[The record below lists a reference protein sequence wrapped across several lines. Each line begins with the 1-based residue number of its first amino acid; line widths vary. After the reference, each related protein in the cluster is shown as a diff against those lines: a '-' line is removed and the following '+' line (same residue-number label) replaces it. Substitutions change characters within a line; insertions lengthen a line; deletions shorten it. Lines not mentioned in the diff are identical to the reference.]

1 MARAEF
7 VGGAAYTRPVNG
19 ESGAPRAAWIGVVLV
34 VLAAAVPALAIGL
47 GALVGVRGEAADRL
61 LQARDAGR
69 PVPDRVVVLEVEG
82 RTAFRYG
89 QPPLPRSVYA
99 RAIRALDRVGAAAVG
114 IDVQFTE
121 PTRPKDDSAQAA
133 DAAAAEDLALLT
145 SIEETKVPV
154 VLVTTE
160 VLPRTPGKPVDTGVL
175 GGRVNLEP
183 AGAVAAH
190 ASIPLAPDGVWR
202 RAEPTVDG
210 LPTFGAAIARAAG
223 GPTVPAGGMLIDP
236 SVPASRLHR
245 YALRDLLGG
254 RIPERALRGRA
265 VLIGVTTTSSTGD
278 DQGFVAGT
286 RERVYGVQVQ
296 AQVVNTA
303 LAGAPLSAAPGL
315 TWLLAALSAGLAALA
330 AGRRRLLAQI
340 GVVVGMAVLIP
351 LVCWVAVRSGWLAD
365 PILPWLVLA
374 FGGGAGIA
382 QRAAEERRARA
393 LARATLGRFVPP
405 AVVDELLRDGSD
417 GRIPPHAEQATVMFC
432 DLRGYT
438 ALTAGLS
445 RPEALVDVLDAYLG
459 TVSRVVYAHGGTV
472 VSFQGDGVMTA
483 FGVPVDDG
491 RAAQHAV
498 DAARELL
505 DDALPALRTQL
516 AETLGDGPAGAIAL
530 GIGIATGPVFAGTV
544 GPETR
549 REYAVVGPTT
559 NLAAR
564 LQARTKEEAGPVLID
579 DATAAAV
586 MGEERATAHTGVRT
600 PGGPLVPVG
609 PREIR
614 GLPRAIDCWTLAS

>member
-1 MARAEF
+1 M
-7 VGGAAYTRPVNG
+7 
-19 ESGAPRAAWIGVVLV
+19 
-34 VLAAAVPALAIGL
+34 LAAAVPAVVIAL
-47 GALVGVRGEAADRL
+47 GAVAGVRGEAADALIR
-61 LQARDAGR
+61 ARDAGR
-69 PVPDRVVVLEVEG
+69 PVPNRVVVLEVDG

-89 QPPLPRSVYA
+89 RPPLRRSIYA
-99 RAIRALDRVGAAAVG
+99 RTIRKLDAMGAAAVG
-114 IDVQFTE
+114 VDVQFTE
-121 PTRPKDDSAQAA
+121 PTDPE
-133 DAAAAEDLALLT
+133 EDLALLE
-145 SIEETKVPV
+145 SIEQTRVPV

-160 VLPRTPGKPVDTGVL
+160 VLTRQPGRPVDTAVL
-175 GGRVNLEP
+175 GGRVHLEP

-190 ASIPLAPDGVWR
+190 ASVPLAADGVWR
-202 RAEPTVDG
+202 RADPSVDG
-210 LPTFGAAIARAAG
+210 LPSFGAAIARAAG
-223 GPTVPAGGMLIDP
+223 GPTIPAGGMLIDP

-245 YALRDLLGG
+245 FSLRDFLEGKV
-254 RIPERALRGRA
+254 PERAIRGRA
-265 VLIGVTTTSSTGD
+265 VVLGVTTTSSTGD
-278 DQGFVAGT
+278 DTGFVAGT

-296 AQVVNTA
+296 SQIVSTA
-303 LAGAPLSAAPGL
+303 LAGAPLQAAPGL
-315 TWLLAALSAGLAALA
+315 SWLLATAAALLSAIAAA
-330 AGRRRLLAQI
+330 RRRLLAQI
-340 GVVVGMAVLIP
+340 VVVVAMAAAIP
-351 LVCWVAVRSGWLAD
+351 IVCWIAVRSGWLAD

-382 QRAAEERRARA
+382 QRAAQERRARA
-393 LARATLGRFVPP
+393 QARATLSRFVPP
-405 AVVDELLRDGSD
+405 AVVDELLRVGSD
-417 GRIPPHAEQATVMFC
+417 GRIPPHAETATVMFC

-438 ALTAGLS
+438 ALTAGLA
-445 RPEALVDVLDAYLG
+445 RPEALVDVLDAYLE
-459 TVSRVVYAHGGTV
+459 TVSRVVYANGGTV

-483 FGVPVDDG
+483 FGVPTDDG
-491 RAAQHAV
+491 RAAEHAV

-505 DDALPALRTQL
+505 DDALPALRARL

-544 GPETR
+544 GPPTR

-586 MGEERATAHTGVRT
+586 MGEERAPAHTGVRT

>member
-1 MARAEF
+1 M
-7 VGGAAYTRPVNG
+7 P
-19 ESGAPRAAWIGVVLV
+19 
-34 VLAAAVPALAIGL
+34 AVAILL

-69 PVPDRVVVLEVEG
+69 PVPDRVVVLEVDG
-82 RTAFRYG
+82 RTVARYR
-89 QPPLPRSVYA
+89 QLPLPRSVYA
-99 RAIRALDRVGAAAVG
+99 DAIRRLDREGAAAVG

-121 PTRPKDDSAQAA
+121 PTAPKDDSVEAE
-133 DAAAAEDLALLT
+133 DAAARQDEALLA
-145 SIEETKVPV
+145 SIEDTDVPV

-160 VLPRTPGKPVDTGVL
+160 VLRRGTGPVDTGVL
-175 GGRVNLEP
+175 GGRANLEP

-190 ASIPLAPDGVWR
+190 ASIPLDADGVWR
-202 RAEPTVDG
+202 RAEPSVEG
-210 LPTFGAAIARAAG
+210 LTTFGSAIARAAG
-223 GPTVPAGGMLIDP
+223 GAGVANPEMLIDP

-245 YALRDLLGG
+245 WSLRDYLAG
-254 RIPERALRGRA
+254 RVPANRIRGRA
-265 VLIGVTTTSSTGD
+265 VLIGVTVSSATGD
-278 DQGFVAGT
+278 DTGFVAGT
-286 RERVYGVQVQ
+286 RERVFGVQAH
-296 AQVVNTA
+296 AQVVQTA
-303 LAGAPLSAAPGL
+303 LAGAPLQAAPGL
-315 TWLLAALSAGLAALA
+315 TWLLAVLAAGLSALA
-330 AGRRRLLAQI
+330 AARRRLLAQV
-340 GVVVGMAVLIP
+340 GVVVGMAAAIP
-351 LVCWVAVRSGWLAD
+351 IVCWVAVRSGWLAD

-393 LARATLGRFVPP
+393 FARATLGRFVPP

-417 GRIPPHAEQATVMFC
+417 GRLPPHAEIATVMFC

-459 TVSRVVYAHGGTV
+459 TVSRVVYANGGTV

-483 FGVPVDDG
+483 FGVPTDDG

-505 DDALPALRTQL
+505 DEALPALRTEL
-516 AETLGDGPAGAIAL
+516 AQTLGDGPAGAIAL

-544 GPETR
+544 GPATR

-586 MGEERATAHTGVRT
+586 MGEGRATAHTGVRT
-600 PGGPLVPVG
+600 PSGPLVPVG

-614 GLPRAIDCWTLAS
+614 GLTRAIDCWTLAS

>member
-1 MARAEF
+1 MNAERG
-7 VGGAAYTRPVNG
+7 VR
-19 ESGAPRAAWIGVVLV
+19 RAAWLGVLLV
-34 VLAAAVPALAIGL
+34 AAAAAIPAVAILL

-69 PVPDRVVVLEVEG
+69 PVPDRVVVVELDEQ
-82 RTAFRYG
+82 TVARYEAL
-89 QPPLPRSVYA
+89 PIPRSVYGS
-99 RAIRALDRVGAAAVG
+99 AIRRLDAQGAAAVG

-121 PTRPKDDSAQAA
+121 PTLPRDASR
-133 DAAAAEDLALLT
+133 AAAAAALEEDNELLWA
-145 SIEETKVPV
+145 IEDTDVPV
-154 VLVTTE
+154 VLVTTQ
-160 VLPRTPGKPVDTGVL
+160 VVRGAPGAPVDTGVL
-175 GGRVNLEP
+175 GGRVNLDP
-183 AGAVAAH
+183 VGAVAAH
-190 ASIPLAPDGVWR
+190 AALPLSDDGVWR
-202 RAEPTVDG
+202 RAEPEIDG
-210 LPTFGAAIARAAG
+210 LPSFGAALARAVKASG
-223 GPTVPAGGMLIDP
+223 IPPGGMLIDP
-236 SVPASRLHR
+236 SVPGSRLAHFS
-245 YALRDLLGG
+245 LVDLVAG
-254 RIPERALRGRA
+254 RVPASAVRGR
-265 VLIGVTTTSSTGD
+265 VVVIGSTVTGARGD
-278 DQGFVAGT
+278 DRGFLAGT
-286 RERVYGVQVQ
+286 RERVFGVQAH
-296 AQVVNTA
+296 AQVVQTA
-303 LAGAPLSAAPGL
+303 LAGAPLQAAPGL
-315 TWLLAALSAGLAALA
+315 TWLLAVLAAGLSALA
-330 AGRRRLLAQI
+330 AARRRLLAQV

-351 LVCWVAVRSGWLAD
+351 VVCWVAVRNGWLAD
-365 PILPWLVLA
+365 PVLPWLVLA

-417 GRIPPHAEQATVMFC
+417 GRLPPHAETATVMFC

-459 TVSRVVYAHGGTV
+459 TVSRVVYANGGTV

-483 FGVPVDDG
+483 FGVPTDDG
-491 RAAQHAV
+491 RSAQHAV

-505 DDALPALRTQL
+505 DEALPALRTEL
-516 AETLGDGPAGAIAL
+516 GRTLGEGPAGAIAL

-544 GPETR
+544 GPATR

-586 MGEERATAHTGVRT
+586 MGEDRATAYAGVRT
-600 PGGPLVPVG
+600 PAGPLVPVG

-614 GLPRAIDCWTLAS
+614 GLTRAIDCWTLAS